1 MRKRIFALMA
11 FVSLSLACVVGCK
24 SDADD
29 GVGEKPRPSTEDSF
43 YFRNGAK
50 HTIHIEEGTTRS
62 VTIDG
67 ATNNFNFESPST
79 ALTVT
84 KNTDPQPHLV
94 IHAYDNESGSHD
106 IRITDT
112 DPATNAAKT
121 ATLTVVIVERD
132 RGWRGNTL
140 TIENI
145 DGDLTEANSKDEVE
159 VEAPVGYEYQA
170 SSKAPAAVFDTR
182 VTITGSGNKVKVKA
196 KNHYDESTPLTFKF
210 TKAGEEDK
218 IVVIKKVTKFWEI
231 SGTVV
236 TGLSND
242 VYVTKRSFD
251 ILTVPPK
258 VPYKATIINDGIFDT
273 DISRYQNGSKLY
285 ANAKITKI
293 DLNDVTEVRPKAF
306 YGSQNLE
313 TVIANKVKKIGS
325 SAFRATKVSKFNF
338 PELEELAYDSS
349 EGTHTSSNSSA
360 NININSMMYG
370 QVFPSTTTHIIIGSK
385 LTKIGAWAFV
395 GTENTLREL
404 RIGVTTPSQLTVL
417 SGYLK
422 YGWYYGYANNR
433 YDAYHNSPIATNNAT
448 LYVPT
453 AAVGDWKIR
462 QTWITTY
469 FADRVR
475 GY

>member
-11 FVSLSLACVVGCK
+11 FVSLSLTYVGCK

-29 GVGEKPRPSTEDSF
+29 GVGEKPRPSTENSF
-43 YFRNGAK
+43 YFRNGRT
-50 HTIHIEEGTTRS
+50 HTIHIEEGSTRS

-84 KNTDPQPHLV
+84 KYTDPQPHLV
-94 IHAYDNESGSHD
+94 IHAYDNENGSHD

-170 SSKAPAAVFDTR
+170 SSKAPAAVFNTR

-196 KNHYDESTPLTFKF
+196 QNHYDESTPLTFKF

-218 IVVIKKVTKFWEI
+218 TVVIKKVTKFWAI
-231 SGTVV
+231 NGTTV
-236 TGLSND
+236 TGLSNAT
-242 VYVTKRSFD
+242 YVTKRSFD
-251 ILTVPPK
+251 MLTVPPK
-258 VPYKATIINDGIFDT
+258 VPYKATTITEGGFTANISQVQNDN
-273 DISRYQNGSKLY
+273 YLY
-285 ANAKITKI
+285 GNAKITKI
-293 DLNDVTEVRPKAF
+293 DLNNVTQVSSKAF

-313 TVIANKVKKIGS
+313 TVIANKVEKIGS
-325 SAFRATKVSKFNF
+325 SAFRGTKVSKFNL
-338 PELEELAYDSS
+338 PELKELAYDSYS
-349 EGTHTSSNSSA
+349 GNHVSSSF
-360 NININSMMYG
+360 IYLIRG

-385 LTKIGAWAFV
+385 LTKIGAWALLF
-395 GTENTLREL
+395 TENSLREL
-404 RIGVTTPSQLTVL
+404 RIGVTTPSQLTVA
-417 SGYLK
+417 SGTLR
-422 YGWYYGYANNR
+422 YGNNFGTYA
-433 YDAYHNSPIATNNAT
+433 YAQSPIGNTNNAT

-462 QTWITTY
+462 QTWIATS
-469 FADRVR
+469 FGDRIR

>member
-50 HTIHIEEGTTRS
+50 HTIHIEEGSTRS

-196 KNHYDESTPLTFKF
+196 SNHYDESTPLTFKF

-218 IVVIKKVTKFWEI
+218 TVVIKKVTKFWNI
-231 SGTVV
+231 SGTTVY
-236 TGLSND
+236 GLSNAT
-242 VYVTKRSFD
+242 YVTKRSFD

-258 VPYKATIINDGIFDT
+258 VPYKATTIYEGSFNAEVSRVQND
-273 DISRYQNGSKLY
+273 NKLY
-285 ANAKITKI
+285 GNAKITKI
-293 DLNDVTEVRPKAF
+293 DLNNVTEVQPKAF

-313 TVIANKVKKIGS
+313 TVIANKVEKIGS
-325 SAFRATKVSKFNF
+325 SAFRATKVSKFNL
-338 PELEELAYDSS
+338 PELKELAYDSQ
-349 EGTHTSSNSSA
+349 EGNRVSGGF
-360 NININSMMYG
+360 IYLLEG

-385 LTKIGAWAFV
+385 LTKIRAWALV
-395 GTENTLREL
+395 GTENSLREL
-404 RIGVTTPSQLTVL
+404 RIGVTTPSQLTVD
-417 SGYLK
+417 SGYLL
-422 YGWYYGYANNR
+422 YGYEYRGGQLYAQ
-433 YDAYHNSPIATNNAT
+433 SPILNTNNAT

-462 QTWITTY
+462 QTWIATS
-469 FADRVR
+469 FGDRIR

>member
-43 YFRNGAK
+43 YFRNGAT
-50 HTIHIEEGTTRS
+50 HTIHIEEGSTRS

-196 KNHYDESTPLTFKF
+196 QNHYDESTPLTFKF

-218 IVVIKKVTKFWEI
+218 TVVIKKVTKFWQI
-231 SGTVV
+231 SGTIVY
-236 TGLSND
+236 GLSNAT
-242 VYVTKRSFD
+242 YVTKRSFD

-258 VPYKATIINDGIFDT
+258 VPYKATTIYEGSFNAEVSRVQND
-273 DISRYQNGSKLY
+273 NKLY
-285 ANAKITKI
+285 GNAKITKI
-293 DLNDVTEVRPKAF
+293 DLNNVTEVQPKAF

-313 TVIANKVKKIGS
+313 TVIANKVEKIGS
-325 SAFRATKVSKFNF
+325 SAFRATKVSKFNL
-338 PELEELAYDSS
+338 PELKELAYDSQ
-349 EGTHTSSNSSA
+349 EGNRVSGGF
-360 NININSMMYG
+360 IYLLEG

-385 LTKIGAWAFV
+385 LTKIGAWALL
-395 GTENTLREL
+395 GTENSLREL
-404 RIGVTTPSQLTVL
+404 RIGVTTPSQLTVD
-417 SGYLK
+417 SGYLL
-422 YGWYYGYANNR
+422 YGYEYRGGQLYAQ
-433 YDAYHNSPIATNNAT
+433 SPILNTNNAT

-462 QTWITTY
+462 QTWIATS
-469 FADRVR
+469 FGDRIR

>member
-11 FVSLSLACVVGCK
+11 FVSLSLAYVGCK

-159 VEAPVGYEYQA
+159 IEAPVGYEYQA

-196 KNHYDESTPLTFKF
+196 QNHYDESTPLTFKF

-218 IVVIKKVTKFWEI
+218 TVVIKKVTKFWQI
-231 SGTVV
+231 SGTIVY
-236 TGLSND
+236 GLSNAT
-242 VYVTKRSFD
+242 YVTKRSFD

-258 VPYKATIINDGIFDT
+258 VPYKATTIYEGSFNAEVSRVQND
-273 DISRYQNGSKLY
+273 NKLY
-285 ANAKITKI
+285 GNAKITKI
-293 DLNDVTEVRPKAF
+293 DLNNVTEVQPKAF

-313 TVIANKVKKIGS
+313 TVIANKVEKIGS
-325 SAFRATKVSKFNF
+325 SAFRATKVSKFNL
-338 PELEELAYDSS
+338 PELKELAYDSQ
-349 EGTHTSSNSSA
+349 EGNRVSGGF
-360 NININSMMYG
+360 IYLLEG

-385 LTKIGAWAFV
+385 LTKIRAWALV
-395 GTENTLREL
+395 GTENSLREL
-404 RIGVTTPSQLTVL
+404 RIGVTTPSQLTVD
-417 SGYLK
+417 SGYLL
-422 YGWYYGYANNR
+422 YGYEYRGGQLYAQ
-433 YDAYHNSPIATNNAT
+433 SPILNTNNAT

-462 QTWITTY
+462 QTWIATS
-469 FADRVR
+469 FGDRIR

>member
-29 GVGEKPRPSTEDSF
+29 GVGEKPRPSTENSF
-43 YFRNGAK
+43 YFRNGRT
-50 HTIHIEEGTTRS
+50 HTIHIEEGSTRS

-94 IHAYDNESGSHD
+94 IHAYDNENGSHD

-196 KNHYDESTPLTFKF
+196 QNHYDESTPLTFKF

-218 IVVIKKVTKFWEI
+218 TVVIKKVTKFWAI
-231 SGTVV
+231 NGTTV
-236 TGLSND
+236 TGLSNAT
-242 VYVTKRSFD
+242 YVTKRSFD
-251 ILTVPPK
+251 MLTVPPK
-258 VPYKATIINDGIFDT
+258 VPYKATTIYEGNFHPN
-273 DISRYQNGSKLY
+273 ISQVRSDDRLY
-285 ANAKITKI
+285 GNAKITKI
-293 DLNDVTEVRPKAF
+293 DLNNVTQVSSKAF

-313 TVIANKVKKIGS
+313 TVIANKVEKIGS
-325 SAFRATKVSKFNF
+325 SAFRGTKVSKFNL
-338 PELEELAYDSS
+338 PELKELAYDSYES
-349 EGTHTSSNSSA
+349 YHGSGYISDLH
-360 NININSMMYG
+360 IG

-385 LTKIGAWAFV
+385 LTKIGAWALLF
-395 GTENTLREL
+395 TENSLREL
-404 RIGVTTPSQLTVL
+404 RIGVTTPSQLTVA
-417 SGYLK
+417 SGTLR
-422 YGWYYGYANNR
+422 YGNNFGTYA
-433 YDAYHNSPIATNNAT
+433 YAQSPIGNTNNAT

-462 QTWITTY
+462 QTWIATS
-469 FADRVR
+469 FGDRIR

>member
-11 FVSLSLACVVGCK
+11 FVSLSLAYVGCK

-43 YFRNGAK
+43 YFRNGAT
-50 HTIHIEEGTTRS
+50 HTIHIEEGSTRS

-196 KNHYDESTPLTFKF
+196 QNHYDESTPLTFKF

-218 IVVIKKVTKFWEI
+218 TVVIKKVTKFWQI
-231 SGTVV
+231 SGTIVY
-236 TGLSND
+236 GLSNAT
-242 VYVTKRSFD
+242 YVTKRSFD

-258 VPYKATIINDGIFDT
+258 VPYKATTIYEGSFNAEVSRVQND
-273 DISRYQNGSKLY
+273 NKLY
-285 ANAKITKI
+285 GNAKITKI
-293 DLNDVTEVRPKAF
+293 DLNNVTEVQPKAF

-313 TVIANKVKKIGS
+313 TVIANKVEKIGS
-325 SAFRATKVSKFNF
+325 SAFRATKVSKFNL
-338 PELEELAYDSS
+338 PELKELAYDSQ
-349 EGTHTSSNSSA
+349 EGNRVSGGF
-360 NININSMMYG
+360 IYLLEG

-385 LTKIGAWAFV
+385 LTKIRAWALV
-395 GTENTLREL
+395 GTENSLREL
-404 RIGVTTPSQLTVL
+404 RIGVTTPSQLTVD
-417 SGYLK
+417 SGYLL
-422 YGWYYGYANNR
+422 YGYEYRGGQLYAQ
-433 YDAYHNSPIATNNAT
+433 SPILNTNNAT

-462 QTWITTY
+462 QTWIATS
-469 FADRVR
+469 FGDRIR

>member
-11 FVSLSLACVVGCK
+11 FVSLSLAYVGCK

-43 YFRNGAK
+43 YFRNGAT
-50 HTIHIEEGTTRS
+50 HTIHIEEGSTRS

-94 IHAYDNESGSHD
+94 IHAYDNENGSHD

-121 ATLTVVIVERD
+121 ATLTVVIVEKD

-196 KNHYDESTPLTFKF
+196 SNHYDESTPLTFKF

-218 IVVIKKVTKFWEI
+218 IVVIKKVTKFWNI
-231 SGTVV
+231 GGTTVY
-236 TGLSND
+236 GLSD
-242 VYVTKRSFD
+242 ATYVTKRSFD
-251 ILTVPPK
+251 MLTVPPK
-258 VPYKATIINDGIFDT
+258 VPYKATTIYEGAFDT
-273 DISRYQNGSKLY
+273 DISRVQNDDRLY
-285 ANAKITKI
+285 GNAK
-293 DLNDVTEVRPKAF
+293 LPK
-306 YGSQNLE
+306 
-313 TVIANKVKKIGS
+313 
-325 SAFRATKVSKFNF
+325 
-338 PELEELAYDSS
+338 
-349 EGTHTSSNSSA
+349 
-360 NININSMMYG
+360 
-370 QVFPSTTTHIIIGSK
+370 
-385 LTKIGAWAFV
+385 
-395 GTENTLREL
+395 
-404 RIGVTTPSQLTVL
+404 
-417 SGYLK
+417 
-422 YGWYYGYANNR
+422 
-433 YDAYHNSPIATNNAT
+433 
-448 LYVPT
+448 
-453 AAVGDWKIR
+453 
-462 QTWITTY
+462 
-469 FADRVR
+469 
-475 GY
+475 

>member
-132 RGWRGNTL
+132 RGWRGNTF

-196 KNHYDESTPLTFKF
+196 QNHYDESTPLTFKF

-218 IVVIKKVTKFWEI
+218 TVVIKKVTKFWNI
-231 SGTVV
+231 SGTTVY
-236 TGLSND
+236 GLSNAT
-242 VYVTKRSFD
+242 YVTKRSFD

-258 VPYKATIINDGIFDT
+258 VPYKATTIYEGSFNAEVSRVQNDN
-273 DISRYQNGSKLY
+273 RLY
-285 ANAKITKI
+285 GNAKITKI
-293 DLNDVTEVRPKAF
+293 DLNNVTEVSPKAF

-313 TVIANKVKKIGS
+313 TVIANKVEKIGS
-325 SAFRATKVSKFNF
+325 SAFRATKVSKFNL
-338 PELEELAYDSS
+338 PELKELAYDSQ
-349 EGTHTSSNSSA
+349 EGNRVSGGF
-360 NININSMMYG
+360 IYLIEG

-385 LTKIGAWAFV
+385 LTKIRAWALV
-395 GTENTLREL
+395 GTENSLREL
-404 RIGVTTPSQLTVL
+404 RIGVTTPSQLTVA
-417 SGYLK
+417 SGYLL
-422 YGWYYGYANNR
+422 YGYEYRGGQLYAQ
-433 YDAYHNSPIATNNAT
+433 SPILNTNNAT

-462 QTWITTY
+462 QTWIATS
-469 FADRVR
+469 FGDRIR

>member
-94 IHAYDNESGSHD
+94 IHAYDNENGSHD

-196 KNHYDESTPLTFKF
+196 SNHYDESTPLTFKF

-218 IVVIKKVTKFWEI
+218 TVVIKKVTKFWAI

-258 VPYKATIINDGIFDT
+258 VPYKATIITDGYFNEN
-273 DISRYQNGSKLY
+273 ISRVQNDNKLY
-285 ANAKITKI
+285 GNAKITKI
-293 DLNDVTEVRPKAF
+293 DLNNVTEVRPKAF

-349 EGTHTSSNSSA
+349 EGSHTSGSA
-360 NININSMMYG
+360 TINSIMEG

-385 LTKIGAWAFV
+385 LTKIGAWALV

-422 YGWYYGYANNR
+422 YGWYYGYNSNIA
-433 YDAYHNSPIATNNAT
+433 YHYHNSPITTNNAT

>member
-1 MRKRIFALMA
+1 MA
-11 FVSLSLACVVGCK
+11 FVSLSLASVVGCK

-29 GVGEKPRPSTEDSF
+29 GVGEKPRPSTENSF
-43 YFRNGAK
+43 YFRNGAT
-50 HTIHIEEGTTRS
+50 HTIHIEEGSTRS

-84 KNTDPQPHLV
+84 KYTDPQPHLV

-196 KNHYDESTPLTFKF
+196 QNHYDESTPLTFKF

-218 IVVIKKVTKFWEI
+218 TVVIKKVTKFWQI
-231 SGTVV
+231 SGTIVY
-236 TGLSND
+236 GLSNAT
-242 VYVTKRSFD
+242 YVTKRSFD

-258 VPYKATIINDGIFDT
+258 VPYKATTIYEGSFNAEVSRVQND
-273 DISRYQNGSKLY
+273 NKLY
-285 ANAKITKI
+285 GNAKITKI
-293 DLNDVTEVRPKAF
+293 DLNNVTEVQPKAF

-313 TVIANKVKKIGS
+313 TVIANKVEKIGS

-338 PELEELAYDSS
+338 PELKELAYDSQ
-349 EGTHTSSNSSA
+349 EGNRVSGGF
-360 NININSMMYG
+360 IYLLEG

-385 LTKIGAWAFV
+385 LTKIGAWALV
-395 GTENTLREL
+395 GTENSLREL
-404 RIGVTTPSQLTVL
+404 RIGVTTPSQLTVA
-417 SGYLK
+417 SGYLL
-422 YGWYYGYANNR
+422 YGYEYRGGQLYAQ
-433 YDAYHNSPIATNNAT
+433 SPILNTNNAT

-462 QTWITTY
+462 QTWIATS
-469 FADRVR
+469 FGDRIR

>member
-11 FVSLSLACVVGCK
+11 FVSLSLAYVGCK

-43 YFRNGAK
+43 YFRNGAT
-50 HTIHIEEGTTRS
+50 HTIHIEEGSTRS

-94 IHAYDNESGSHD
+94 IHAYDNENGSHD

-121 ATLTVVIVERD
+121 ATLTVVIVEKD

-196 KNHYDESTPLTFKF
+196 SNHYDESTPLTFKF

-218 IVVIKKVTKFWEI
+218 IVVIKKVTKFWNI
-231 SGTVV
+231 GGTTVY
-236 TGLSND
+236 GLSNAT
-242 VYVTKRSFD
+242 YVTKRSFD

-258 VPYKATIINDGIFDT
+258 VPYKATTIYEGSFNAEVSRVQND
-273 DISRYQNGSKLY
+273 NKLY
-285 ANAKITKI
+285 GNAKITKI
-293 DLNDVTEVRPKAF
+293 DLNNVTEVQPKAF

-313 TVIANKVKKIGS
+313 TVIANKVEKIGS
-325 SAFRATKVSKFNF
+325 SAFRATKVSKFNL
-338 PELEELAYDSS
+338 PELKELAYDSQ
-349 EGTHTSSNSSA
+349 EGNRVSGGF
-360 NININSMMYG
+360 IYLLEG

-385 LTKIGAWAFV
+385 LTKIRAWALV
-395 GTENTLREL
+395 GTENSLREL
-404 RIGVTTPSQLTVL
+404 RIGVTTPSQLTVD
-417 SGYLK
+417 SGYLL
-422 YGWYYGYANNR
+422 YGYEYRGGQLYAQ
-433 YDAYHNSPIATNNAT
+433 SPILNTNNAT

-462 QTWITTY
+462 QTWIATS
-469 FADRVR
+469 FGDRIR

>member
-11 FVSLSLACVVGCK
+11 FVSLSLAYVGCK

-43 YFRNGAK
+43 YFRNGAT
-50 HTIHIEEGTTRS
+50 HTIHIEEGSTRS

-94 IHAYDNESGSHD
+94 IHAYDNENGSHD

-121 ATLTVVIVERD
+121 ATLTVVIVEKD

-196 KNHYDESTPLTFKF
+196 QNHYDESTPLTFKF

-218 IVVIKKVTKFWEI
+218 TVVIKKVTKFWNI
-231 SGTVV
+231 SGTTVY
-236 TGLSND
+236 GLSNAT
-242 VYVTKRSFD
+242 YVTKRSFD

-258 VPYKATIINDGIFDT
+258 VPYKATTIYEGSFNAEVSRVQNDN
-273 DISRYQNGSKLY
+273 RLY
-285 ANAKITKI
+285 GNAKITKI
-293 DLNDVTEVRPKAF
+293 DLNNVTEVSPKAF

-313 TVIANKVKKIGS
+313 TVIANKVEKIGS
-325 SAFRATKVSKFNF
+325 SAFRATKVSKFNL
-338 PELEELAYDSS
+338 PELKELAYDSQ
-349 EGTHTSSNSSA
+349 EGNRVSGGF
-360 NININSMMYG
+360 IYLIEG

-385 LTKIGAWAFV
+385 LTKIGAWALV
-395 GTENTLREL
+395 GTENSLREL
-404 RIGVTTPSQLTVL
+404 RIGVTTPSQLTVA
-417 SGYLK
+417 SGYLL
-422 YGWYYGYANNR
+422 YGYEYRGGQLYAQ
-433 YDAYHNSPIATNNAT
+433 SPILNTNNAT

-462 QTWITTY
+462 QTWIATS
-469 FADRVR
+469 FGDRIR

>member
-94 IHAYDNESGSHD
+94 IHAYDNENGSHD

-170 SSKAPAAVFDTR
+170 SSKAPAAVFDSR

-196 KNHYDESTPLTFKF
+196 SNHYDESTPLTFKF

-218 IVVIKKVTKFWEI
+218 TVVIKKVTKFWQI
-231 SGTVV
+231 SGTIVY
-236 TGLSND
+236 GLSNAT
-242 VYVTKRSFD
+242 YVTKRSFD

-258 VPYKATIINDGIFDT
+258 VPYKATTIYEGSFNAEVSRVQND
-273 DISRYQNGSKLY
+273 NKLY
-285 ANAKITKI
+285 GNAKITKI
-293 DLNDVTEVRPKAF
+293 DLNNVTEVSPKAF

-313 TVIANKVKKIGS
+313 TVIANKVEKIGS
-325 SAFRATKVSKFNF
+325 SAFRATKVSKFNL
-338 PELEELAYDSS
+338 PELKELAYDSQ
-349 EGTHTSSNSSA
+349 EGNRVSGGF
-360 NININSMMYG
+360 IYLLEG

-385 LTKIGAWAFV
+385 LTKIGAWALV
-395 GTENTLREL
+395 GTENSLREL
-404 RIGVTTPSQLTVL
+404 RIGVTTPSQLTVD
-417 SGYLK
+417 SGYLL
-422 YGWYYGYANNR
+422 YGYEYRGGQLYAQ
-433 YDAYHNSPIATNNAT
+433 SPILNTNNAT

-462 QTWITTY
+462 QTWIATS
-469 FADRVR
+469 FGDRIR

>member
-43 YFRNGAK
+43 YFRNGAT
-50 HTIHIEEGTTRS
+50 HTIHIEEGSTRS

-196 KNHYDESTPLTFKF
+196 QNHYDESTPLTFKF

-218 IVVIKKVTKFWEI
+218 TVVIKKVTKFWNIGGE
-231 SGTVV
+231 VV
-236 TGLSND
+236 YGLSNAT
-242 VYVTKRSFD
+242 YVTKRSFD

-258 VPYKATIINDGIFDT
+258 VPYKATTIAEGSFSENISSVQNDN
-273 DISRYQNGSKLY
+273 RLY
-285 ANAKITKI
+285 GNAKITKI
-293 DLNDVTEVRPKAF
+293 DLNNVTQVSPKAF

-313 TVIANKVKKIGS
+313 TVIANKVEKIGS
-325 SAFRATKVSKFNF
+325 SAFRGTKVSKFNL
-338 PELEELAYDSS
+338 PELKDLAYDS
-349 EGTHTSSNSSA
+349 ERGYHTTYYRPISVLQ
-360 NININSMMYG
+360 IG

-385 LTKIGAWAFV
+385 LTRIGAWALL
-395 GTENTLREL
+395 GTENSLREL

-417 SGYLK
+417 SGSI
-422 YGWYYGYANNR
+422 YYGYNNSNGL
-433 YDAYHNSPIATNNAT
+433 YAVSPIVSTNNAT

-462 QTWITTY
+462 QTWIATS
-469 FADRVR
+469 FGDRIR

>member
-11 FVSLSLACVVGCK
+11 FVSLSLAYVGCK

-43 YFRNGAK
+43 YFRNGAT
-50 HTIHIEEGTTRS
+50 HTIHIEEGSTRS

-94 IHAYDNESGSHD
+94 IHAYDNENGSHD

-196 KNHYDESTPLTFKF
+196 SNHYDESTPLTFKF

-218 IVVIKKVTKFWEI
+218 IVVIKKVTKFWNI
-231 SGTVV
+231 SGTIVY
-236 TGLSND
+236 GLSNAT
-242 VYVTKRSFD
+242 YVTKRSFD

-258 VPYKATIINDGIFDT
+258 VPYKATTIYEGSFNAEVSRVQND
-273 DISRYQNGSKLY
+273 NKLY
-285 ANAKITKI
+285 GNAKITKI
-293 DLNDVTEVRPKAF
+293 DLNNVTEVQPKAF

-313 TVIANKVKKIGS
+313 TVIANKVEKIGS
-325 SAFRATKVSKFNF
+325 SAFRATKVSKFNL
-338 PELEELAYDSS
+338 PELKELAYDSQ
-349 EGTHTSSNSSA
+349 EGNRVSGGF
-360 NININSMMYG
+360 IYLLEG

-385 LTKIGAWAFV
+385 LTKIRAWALV
-395 GTENTLREL
+395 GTENSLREL
-404 RIGVTTPSQLTVL
+404 RIGVTTPSQLTVD
-417 SGYLK
+417 SGYLL
-422 YGWYYGYANNR
+422 YGYEYRGGQLYAQ
-433 YDAYHNSPIATNNAT
+433 SPILNTNNAT

-462 QTWITTY
+462 QTWIATS
-469 FADRVR
+469 FGDRIR

>member
-11 FVSLSLACVVGCK
+11 FVSLSLAYVGCK

-43 YFRNGAK
+43 YFRNGAT
-50 HTIHIEEGTTRS
+50 HTIHIEEGSTRS

-94 IHAYDNESGSHD
+94 IHAYDNENGSHD

-121 ATLTVVIVERD
+121 ATLTVVIVEKD

-196 KNHYDESTPLTFKF
+196 SNHYDESTPLTFKF

-218 IVVIKKVTKFWEI
+218 IVVIKKVTKFWNI
-231 SGTVV
+231 GGTTVY
-236 TGLSND
+236 GLSD
-242 VYVTKRSFD
+242 ATYVTKRSFD
-251 ILTVPPK
+251 MLTVPPK
-258 VPYKATIINDGIFDT
+258 VPYKATTIYEGNFHPN
-273 DISRYQNGSKLY
+273 ISQVRSDDRLY
-285 ANAKITKI
+285 GNAKITKI
-293 DLNDVTEVRPKAF
+293 DLNNVTQVSPKAF

-325 SAFRATKVSKFNF
+325 SAFRGTKVSKFNF
-338 PELEELAYDSS
+338 PELEELAYDSQ
-349 EGTHTSSNSSA
+349 GNYNHTTYSRP
-360 NININSMMYG
+360 ITDLIVG

-385 LTKIGAWAFV
+385 LTKIGAWALL
-395 GTENTLREL
+395 GTENSLREL
-404 RIGVTTPSQLTVL
+404 RIGGTTPRQLTVA
-417 SGYLK
+417 SGSL
-422 YGWYYGYANNR
+422 YYGYNYYNGSTYSLYAQ
-433 YDAYHNSPIATNNAT
+433 SPIFDKNNNNAT

-462 QTWITTY
+462 QTWIATS
-469 FADRVR
+469 FGDRIR

>member
-94 IHAYDNESGSHD
+94 IHAYDNENGSHD

-196 KNHYDESTPLTFKF
+196 SNHYDESTPLTFKF

-218 IVVIKKVTKFWEI
+218 IVVIKKVTKFWNI
-231 SGTVV
+231 VGTTVY
-236 TGLSND
+236 GLSNAT
-242 VYVTKRSFD
+242 YVTKRSFD

-258 VPYKATIINDGIFDT
+258 VPYKATTIYEGSFNAEVSRVQND
-273 DISRYQNGSKLY
+273 NKLY
-285 ANAKITKI
+285 GNAKITKI
-293 DLNDVTEVRPKAF
+293 DLNNVTEVQPKAF

-313 TVIANKVKKIGS
+313 TVIANKVEKIGS
-325 SAFRATKVSKFNF
+325 SAFRATKVSKFNL
-338 PELEELAYDSS
+338 PELKELAYDSQ
-349 EGTHTSSNSSA
+349 EGNRVSGGF
-360 NININSMMYG
+360 IYLLEG
-370 QVFPSTTTHIIIGSK
+370 QVFASTTTHIIIGSK
-385 LTKIGAWAFV
+385 LTKIGAWALV
-395 GTENTLREL
+395 GTENSLREL
-404 RIGVTTPSQLTVL
+404 RIGVTTPSQLTVA
-417 SGYLK
+417 SGYLL
-422 YGWYYGYANNR
+422 YGYEYRGGQLYAQ
-433 YDAYHNSPIATNNAT
+433 SPILNTNNAT

-462 QTWITTY
+462 QTWIATS
-469 FADRVR
+469 FGDRIR

>member
-29 GVGEKPRPSTEDSF
+29 GVGEKPRPSTENSF
-43 YFRNGAK
+43 YFRNGRT
-50 HTIHIEEGTTRS
+50 HTIHIEEGSTRS

-84 KNTDPQPHLV
+84 KYTDPQPHLV

-196 KNHYDESTPLTFKF
+196 TNHYDESTPLTFKF

-218 IVVIKKVTKFWEI
+218 TVVIKKVTKFWNI
-231 SGTVV
+231 GGNTVY
-236 TGLSND
+236 GLSNAT
-242 VYVTKRSFD
+242 YVTKRSFD

-258 VPYKATIINDGIFDT
+258 VPYKATTIYEGSFNAEVSRVQNDN
-273 DISRYQNGSKLY
+273 RLY
-285 ANAKITKI
+285 GNAKITKI
-293 DLNDVTEVRPKAF
+293 DLNNVTEVSPKAF

-313 TVIANKVKKIGS
+313 TVIANKVEKIGS
-325 SAFRATKVSKFNF
+325 SAFRATKVSKFNL
-338 PELEELAYDSS
+338 PELKELAYDSQ
-349 EGTHTSSNSSA
+349 EGNRVSGGF
-360 NININSMMYG
+360 IYLIEG

-385 LTKIGAWAFV
+385 LTKIGAWALV
-395 GTENTLREL
+395 GTENSLREL
-404 RIGVTTPSQLTVL
+404 RIGVTTPSQLTVA
-417 SGYLK
+417 SGYLL
-422 YGWYYGYANNR
+422 YGYEYRGGQLYAQ
-433 YDAYHNSPIATNNAT
+433 SPILNTNNAT

-462 QTWITTY
+462 QTWIATS
-469 FADRVR
+469 FGDRIR

>member
-1 MRKRIFALMA
+1 MA

-43 YFRNGAK
+43 YFRNGAT
-50 HTIHIEEGTTRS
+50 HTIHIEEGSTRS

-84 KNTDPQPHLV
+84 KYTDPQPHLV

-196 KNHYDESTPLTFKF
+196 TNHYDESTPLTFKF

-218 IVVIKKVTKFWEI
+218 TVVIKKVTKFWNI
-231 SGTVV
+231 GGNTVY
-236 TGLSND
+236 GLSNAT
-242 VYVTKRSFD
+242 YVTKRSFD
-251 ILTVPPK
+251 MLTVPPK
-258 VPYKATIINDGIFDT
+258 VPYKATTIYEGAFDT
-273 DISRYQNGSKLY
+273 DISRVQNDDRLY
-285 ANAKITKI
+285 GNAKITKI
-293 DLNDVTEVRPKAF
+293 DLNNVTEVSPKAF

-313 TVIANKVKKIGS
+313 TVIANKVEKIGS
-325 SAFRATKVSKFNF
+325 SAFRGTKVSKFNL
-338 PELEELAYDSS
+338 PELKELAYDSYS
-349 EGTHTSSNSSA
+349 GNHVSSSF
-360 NININSMMYG
+360 IYLIRG

-385 LTKIGAWAFV
+385 LTKIGAWALV
-395 GTENTLREL
+395 GTENSLREL

-417 SGYLK
+417 SGNLM
-422 YGWYYGYANNR
+422 YGYSYSGGNGHTLYAQ
-433 YDAYHNSPIATNNAT
+433 SPIVNTNNAT

-462 QTWITTY
+462 QTWIATS
-469 FADRVR
+469 FGDRIR

>member
-43 YFRNGAK
+43 YFRNGAT
-50 HTIHIEEGTTRS
+50 HTIHIEEGSTRS

-132 RGWRGNTL
+132 RGWRGNIL

-196 KNHYDESTPLTFKF
+196 TNHYDESTPLTFKF

-218 IVVIKKVTKFWEI
+218 TVVIKKVTKFWNI
-231 SGTVV
+231 GGNTVY
-236 TGLSND
+236 GLSNAT
-242 VYVTKRSFD
+242 YVTKRSFD
-251 ILTVPPK
+251 MLTVPPK
-258 VPYKATIINDGIFDT
+258 VPYKATTIYEGAFDT
-273 DISRYQNGSKLY
+273 DISRVQNDDRLY
-285 ANAKITKI
+285 GNAKITKI
-293 DLNDVTEVRPKAF
+293 DLNNVTEVSPKAF

-313 TVIANKVKKIGS
+313 TVIANKVEKIGS
-325 SAFRATKVSKFNF
+325 SAFRGTKVSKFNL
-338 PELEELAYDSS
+338 PELKELAYDSQ
-349 EGTHTSSNSSA
+349 EGNRVSGGF
-360 NININSMMYG
+360 IYLLEG

-385 LTKIGAWAFV
+385 LTKIGAWALV
-395 GTENTLREL
+395 GTENSLREL

-417 SGYLK
+417 SGNLM
-422 YGWYYGYANNR
+422 YGYSYSGGNGHTLYAQ
-433 YDAYHNSPIATNNAT
+433 SPIVNTNNAT

-462 QTWITTY
+462 QTWIATS
-469 FADRVR
+469 FGDRIR

>member
-29 GVGEKPRPSTEDSF
+29 GVGEKPRPSTENSF
-43 YFRNGAK
+43 YFRNGRT
-50 HTIHIEEGTTRS
+50 HTIHIEEGSTRS

-84 KNTDPQPHLV
+84 KYTDPQPHLV

-196 KNHYDESTPLTFKF
+196 TNHYDESTPLTFKF

-218 IVVIKKVTKFWEI
+218 TVVIKKVTKFWNI
-231 SGTVV
+231 GGNTVY
-236 TGLSND
+236 GLSNAT
-242 VYVTKRSFD
+242 YVTKRSFD
-251 ILTVPPK
+251 MLTVPPK
-258 VPYKATIINDGIFDT
+258 VPYKATTIYEGAFDT
-273 DISRYQNGSKLY
+273 DISRVQNDDRLY
-285 ANAKITKI
+285 GNAKITKI
-293 DLNDVTEVRPKAF
+293 DLNNVTEVSPKAF

-325 SAFRATKVSKFNF
+325 SAFRGTKVSKFNF
-338 PELEELAYDSS
+338 PELEELAYDSQ
-349 EGTHTSSNSSA
+349 GNYNHTTYSRP
-360 NININSMMYG
+360 ITDLIVG

-385 LTKIGAWAFV
+385 LTKIGAWALV
-395 GTENTLREL
+395 GTENSLREL

-417 SGYLK
+417 SGNLM
-422 YGWYYGYANNR
+422 YGYSYSGGNGHTLYAQ
-433 YDAYHNSPIATNNAT
+433 SPIVNTNNAT

-462 QTWITTY
+462 QTWIATS
-469 FADRVR
+469 FGDRIR

>member
-11 FVSLSLACVVGCK
+11 FVSLSLTYIGCK

-29 GVGEKPRPSTEDSF
+29 GVGEKPRPSTENSF
-43 YFRNGAK
+43 YFRNGRT
-50 HTIHIEEGTTRS
+50 HTIHIEEGSTRS

-196 KNHYDESTPLTFKF
+196 TNHYDESTPLTFKF

-218 IVVIKKVTKFWEI
+218 TVVIKKVTKFWNI
-231 SGTVV
+231 GGNTVY
-236 TGLSND
+236 GLSNAT
-242 VYVTKRSFD
+242 YVTKRSFD
-251 ILTVPPK
+251 MLTVPPK
-258 VPYKATIINDGIFDT
+258 VPYKATTIYEGSFNA
-273 DISRYQNGSKLY
+273 DISKVQNDNKLY
-285 ANAKITKI
+285 GNAKITKI
-293 DLNDVTEVRPKAF
+293 DLNNVTEVGARAF

-313 TVIANKVKKIGS
+313 TVIANKVEKIGS
-325 SAFRATKVSKFNF
+325 SAFRGTKVSKFNL
-338 PELEELAYDSS
+338 PELKELAYDSRGNDTYIS
-349 EGTHTSSNSSA
+349 VSKPISD
-360 NININSMMYG
+360 IQIG

-385 LTKIGAWAFV
+385 LTKIGAWALL
-395 GTENTLREL
+395 GTENSLREL
-404 RIGVTTPSQLTVL
+404 RIGVTTPSQLTVDAGNL
-417 SGYLK
+417 
-422 YGWYYGYANNR
+422 YYGY
-433 YDAYHNSPIATNNAT
+433 YYYSGSSHYLFSQSPIFNTNNAT

-462 QTWITTY
+462 QTWIATS
-469 FADRVR
+469 FGDRIR

>member
-11 FVSLSLACVVGCK
+11 FVSLSLAYVGCK

-43 YFRNGAK
+43 YFRNGAT
-50 HTIHIEEGTTRS
+50 HTIHIEEGSTRS

-94 IHAYDNESGSHD
+94 IHAYDNENGSHD

-121 ATLTVVIVERD
+121 ATLTVVIVEKD

-218 IVVIKKVTKFWEI
+218 TVVIKKVTKFWNI
-231 SGTVV
+231 GGTTVY
-236 TGLSND
+236 GLSNAT
-242 VYVTKRSFD
+242 YVTKRSFD
-251 ILTVPPK
+251 MLTVPPK
-258 VPYKATIINDGIFDT
+258 VPYKATTIYEGSFNAEVSRVQNDN
-273 DISRYQNGSKLY
+273 RLY
-285 ANAKITKI
+285 GNAKITKI
-293 DLNDVTEVRPKAF
+293 DLNNVTEVSPKAF

-313 TVIANKVKKIGS
+313 TVIANKVEKIGS
-325 SAFRATKVSKFNF
+325 SAFRATKVSKFNL
-338 PELEELAYDSS
+338 PELKELAYDSQ
-349 EGTHTSSNSSA
+349 EGNRVSGGF
-360 NININSMMYG
+360 IYLIEG

-385 LTKIGAWAFV
+385 LTKIGAWALV
-395 GTENTLREL
+395 GTENSLREL
-404 RIGVTTPSQLTVL
+404 RIGVTTPSQLTVA
-417 SGYLK
+417 SGYLL
-422 YGWYYGYANNR
+422 YGYEYRGGQLYAQ
-433 YDAYHNSPIATNNAT
+433 SPILNTNNAT

-462 QTWITTY
+462 QTWIATS
-469 FADRVR
+469 FGDRIR

>member
-11 FVSLSLACVVGCK
+11 FVSLSLTYIGCK

-29 GVGEKPRPSTEDSF
+29 GVGEKPRPSTENSF
-43 YFRNGAK
+43 YFRNGRT
-50 HTIHIEEGTTRS
+50 HTIHIEEGSTRS

-196 KNHYDESTPLTFKF
+196 TNHYDESTPLTFKF

-218 IVVIKKVTKFWEI
+218 TVVIKKVTKFWNI
-231 SGTVV
+231 GGNTVY
-236 TGLSND
+236 GLSNAT
-242 VYVTKRSFD
+242 YVTKRSFD
-251 ILTVPPK
+251 MLTVPPK
-258 VPYKATIINDGIFDT
+258 VPYKATIITEGSFTANISQVQND
-273 DISRYQNGSKLY
+273 NKLY
-285 ANAKITKI
+285 GNAKITKI
-293 DLNDVTEVRPKAF
+293 DLNNVTLVYPKAF

-313 TVIANKVKKIGS
+313 TVIANKVEKIGS
-325 SAFRATKVSKFNF
+325 SAFRGTKVSKFNL
-338 PELEELAYDSS
+338 PELKELAYDSRGNDTYIS
-349 EGTHTSSNSSA
+349 VSKPISD
-360 NININSMMYG
+360 IQIG

-385 LTKIGAWAFV
+385 LTKIGAWALL
-395 GTENTLREL
+395 GTENSLREL
-404 RIGVTTPSQLTVL
+404 RIGVTTPSQLTVDAGNL
-417 SGYLK
+417 
-422 YGWYYGYANNR
+422 YYGY
-433 YDAYHNSPIATNNAT
+433 YYYSGSSHYLFSQSPIFNTNNAT

-462 QTWITTY
+462 QTWIATS
-469 FADRVR
+469 FGDRIR

>member
-94 IHAYDNESGSHD
+94 IHAYDNENGSHD

-132 RGWRGNTL
+132 RGWRGNTF

-196 KNHYDESTPLTFKF
+196 QNHYDESTPLTFKF

-218 IVVIKKVTKFWEI
+218 TVVIKKVTKFWNI
-231 SGTVV
+231 SGTTVY
-236 TGLSND
+236 GLSNAT
-242 VYVTKRSFD
+242 YVTKRSFD

-258 VPYKATIINDGIFDT
+258 VPYKATTIYEGSFNAEVSRVQNDN
-273 DISRYQNGSKLY
+273 RLY
-285 ANAKITKI
+285 GNAKITKI
-293 DLNDVTEVRPKAF
+293 DLNNVTEVGARAF

-313 TVIANKVKKIGS
+313 TVIANKVEKIGS
-325 SAFRATKVSKFNF
+325 SAFRATKVSKFNL
-338 PELEELAYDSS
+338 PELKELAYDSQ
-349 EGTHTSSNSSA
+349 EGNRVSGGF
-360 NININSMMYG
+360 IYLIEG

-385 LTKIGAWAFV
+385 LTKIGAWALL
-395 GTENTLREL
+395 GTENSLREL
-404 RIGVTTPSQLTVL
+404 RIGVTTPSQLTVDAGNL
-417 SGYLK
+417 
-422 YGWYYGYANNR
+422 YYGY
-433 YDAYHNSPIATNNAT
+433 YYYSGSSHYLFSQSPIFNTNNAT

-462 QTWITTY
+462 QTWIATS
-469 FADRVR
+469 FGDRIR

>member
-11 FVSLSLACVVGCK
+11 FVSLSLAYVGCK

-43 YFRNGAK
+43 YFRNGAT
-50 HTIHIEEGTTRS
+50 HTIHIEEGSTRS

-94 IHAYDNESGSHD
+94 IHAYDNENGSHD

-196 KNHYDESTPLTFKF
+196 QNHYDESTPLTFKF

-218 IVVIKKVTKFWEI
+218 TVVIKKVTKFWNI
-231 SGTVV
+231 SGTIVY
-236 TGLSND
+236 GLSNAT
-242 VYVTKRSFD
+242 YVTKRSFD

-258 VPYKATIINDGIFDT
+258 VPYKATTIYEGSFNAEVSRVQND
-273 DISRYQNGSKLY
+273 NKLY
-285 ANAKITKI
+285 GNAKITKI
-293 DLNDVTEVRPKAF
+293 DLNNVTEVQPKAF

-313 TVIANKVKKIGS
+313 TVIANKVEKIGS
-325 SAFRATKVSKFNF
+325 SAFRATKVSKFNL
-338 PELEELAYDSS
+338 PELKELAYDSQ
-349 EGTHTSSNSSA
+349 EGNRVSGGF
-360 NININSMMYG
+360 IYLLEG

-385 LTKIGAWAFV
+385 LTKIRAWALV
-395 GTENTLREL
+395 GTENSLREL
-404 RIGVTTPSQLTVL
+404 RIGVTTPSQLTVD
-417 SGYLK
+417 SGYLL
-422 YGWYYGYANNR
+422 YGYEYRGGQLYAQ
-433 YDAYHNSPIATNNAT
+433 SPILNTNNAT

-462 QTWITTY
+462 QTWIATS
-469 FADRVR
+469 FGDRIR

>member
-11 FVSLSLACVVGCK
+11 FVSLSLAYVGCK

-43 YFRNGAK
+43 YFRNGAT
-50 HTIHIEEGTTRS
+50 HTIHIEEGSTRS

-94 IHAYDNESGSHD
+94 IHAYDNENGSHD

-121 ATLTVVIVERD
+121 ATLTVVIVEKD

-196 KNHYDESTPLTFKF
+196 SNHYDESTPLTFKF

-218 IVVIKKVTKFWEI
+218 TVVIKKVTKFWQI
-231 SGTVV
+231 SGTIVY
-236 TGLSND
+236 GLSNAT
-242 VYVTKRSFD
+242 YVTKRSFD

-258 VPYKATIINDGIFDT
+258 VPYKATTIYEGSFNAEVSRVQND
-273 DISRYQNGSKLY
+273 NKLY
-285 ANAKITKI
+285 GNAKITKI
-293 DLNDVTEVRPKAF
+293 DLNNVTEVQPKAF

-313 TVIANKVKKIGS
+313 TVIANKVEKIGS
-325 SAFRATKVSKFNF
+325 SAFRATKVSKFNL
-338 PELEELAYDSS
+338 PELKELAYDSQ
-349 EGTHTSSNSSA
+349 EGNRVSGGF
-360 NININSMMYG
+360 IYLLEG

-385 LTKIGAWAFV
+385 LTKIRAWALV
-395 GTENTLREL
+395 GTENSLREL
-404 RIGVTTPSQLTVL
+404 RIGVTTPSQLTVD
-417 SGYLK
+417 SGYLL
-422 YGWYYGYANNR
+422 YGYEYRGGQLYAQ
-433 YDAYHNSPIATNNAT
+433 SPILNTNNAT

-462 QTWITTY
+462 QTWIATS
-469 FADRVR
+469 FGDRIR

>member
-94 IHAYDNESGSHD
+94 IHAYDNENGSHD

-196 KNHYDESTPLTFKF
+196 TNHYDESTPLTFKF

-218 IVVIKKVTKFWEI
+218 IVVIKKVTKFWNI
-231 SGTVV
+231 GGTTVY
-236 TGLSND
+236 GLSD
-242 VYVTKRSFD
+242 ATYVTKRSFD
-251 ILTVPPK
+251 MLTVPPK
-258 VPYKATIINDGIFDT
+258 VPYKATTIYEGNFHPN
-273 DISRYQNGSKLY
+273 ISQVRSDDRLY
-285 ANAKITKI
+285 GNAKITKI
-293 DLNDVTEVRPKAF
+293 DLNNVTEVRAKAF

-325 SAFRATKVSKFNF
+325 SAFRGTKVSKFNF

-349 EGTHTSSNSSA
+349 EGTHISGVSA
-360 NININSMMYG
+360 TIKSIMYG

-385 LTKIGAWAFV
+385 LTKIGAWAFI

-417 SGYLK
+417 SGYPK
-422 YGWYYGYANNR
+422 FGWYNGYGGNM
-433 YDAYHNSPIATNNAT
+433 AYHYHASPINTNNAT

-462 QTWITTY
+462 QTWIATS
-469 FADRVR
+469 FGDRIR

>member
-11 FVSLSLACVVGCK
+11 FVSLSLAYVGCK

-43 YFRNGAK
+43 YFRNGAT
-50 HTIHIEEGTTRS
+50 HTIHIEEGSTRS

-94 IHAYDNESGSHD
+94 IHAYDNENGSHD

-121 ATLTVVIVERD
+121 ATLTVVIVEKD

-196 KNHYDESTPLTFKF
+196 ANHYDESTPLTFKF

-218 IVVIKKVTKFWEI
+218 TVVIKKVTKFWNI
-231 SGTVV
+231 SGTTVY
-236 TGLSND
+236 GLSNAT
-242 VYVTKRSFD
+242 YVTKRSFD

-258 VPYKATIINDGIFDT
+258 VPYKATTIYEGSFNAEVSRVQNDN
-273 DISRYQNGSKLY
+273 RLY
-285 ANAKITKI
+285 GNAKITKI
-293 DLNDVTEVRPKAF
+293 DLNNVTEVSPKAF

-313 TVIANKVKKIGS
+313 TVIANKVEKIGS
-325 SAFRATKVSKFNF
+325 SAFRATKVSKFNL
-338 PELEELAYDSS
+338 PELKELAYDSQ
-349 EGTHTSSNSSA
+349 EGNRVSGGF
-360 NININSMMYG
+360 IYLIEG

-385 LTKIGAWAFV
+385 LTKIGAWALV
-395 GTENTLREL
+395 GTENSLREL
-404 RIGVTTPSQLTVL
+404 RIGVTTPSQLTVA
-417 SGYLK
+417 SGYLL
-422 YGWYYGYANNR
+422 YGYEYRGGQLYAQ
-433 YDAYHNSPIATNNAT
+433 SPILNTNNAT

-462 QTWITTY
+462 QTWIATS
-469 FADRVR
+469 FGDRIR

>member
-196 KNHYDESTPLTFKF
+196 QNHYDESTPLTFKF

-218 IVVIKKVTKFWEI
+218 TVVIKKVTKFWNI
-231 SGTVV
+231 SGTIVY
-236 TGLSND
+236 GLSNAT
-242 VYVTKRSFD
+242 YVTKRSFD

-258 VPYKATIINDGIFDT
+258 VPYKATTIYEGSFNAEVSRVQND
-273 DISRYQNGSKLY
+273 NKLY
-285 ANAKITKI
+285 GNAKITKI
-293 DLNDVTEVRPKAF
+293 DLNNVTEVQPKAF

-313 TVIANKVKKIGS
+313 TVIANKVEKIGS
-325 SAFRATKVSKFNF
+325 SAFRATKVSKFNL
-338 PELEELAYDSS
+338 PELKELAYDSQ
-349 EGTHTSSNSSA
+349 EGNRVSGGF
-360 NININSMMYG
+360 IYLLEG

-385 LTKIGAWAFV
+385 LTKIRAWALV
-395 GTENTLREL
+395 GTENSLREL
-404 RIGVTTPSQLTVL
+404 RIGVTTPSQLTVD
-417 SGYLK
+417 SGYLL
-422 YGWYYGYANNR
+422 YGYEYRGGQLYAQ
-433 YDAYHNSPIATNNAT
+433 SPILNTNNAT

-462 QTWITTY
+462 QTWIATS
-469 FADRVR
+469 FGDRIR

>member
-29 GVGEKPRPSTEDSF
+29 GVGEKPRPSTENSF
-43 YFRNGAK
+43 YFRNGRT
-50 HTIHIEEGTTRS
+50 HTIHIEEGSTRS

-84 KNTDPQPHLV
+84 KYTDPQPHLV

-196 KNHYDESTPLTFKF
+196 SNHYDESTPLTFKF

-218 IVVIKKVTKFWEI
+218 IVVIKKVTKFWNI
-231 SGTVV
+231 GGTTVY
-236 TGLSND
+236 GLSD
-242 VYVTKRSFD
+242 ATYVTKRSFD
-251 ILTVPPK
+251 MLTVPPK
-258 VPYKATIINDGIFDT
+258 VPYKATTIYEGSFNA
-273 DISRYQNGSKLY
+273 DISKVQNDNKLY
-285 ANAKITKI
+285 GNAKITKI
-293 DLNDVTEVRPKAF
+293 DLNNVTEVGARAF

-313 TVIANKVKKIGS
+313 TVIANKVEKIGS
-325 SAFRATKVSKFNF
+325 SAFRGTKVSKFNL
-338 PELEELAYDSS
+338 PELKELAYDSRGNDTYIS
-349 EGTHTSSNSSA
+349 VSKPISD
-360 NININSMMYG
+360 IQIG

-385 LTKIGAWAFV
+385 LTKIGAWALL
-395 GTENTLREL
+395 GTENSLREL
-404 RIGVTTPSQLTVL
+404 RIGVTTPSQLTVDAGNL
-417 SGYLK
+417 
-422 YGWYYGYANNR
+422 YYGY
-433 YDAYHNSPIATNNAT
+433 YYYSGSSHYLFSQSPIFNTNNAT

-462 QTWITTY
+462 QTWIATS
-469 FADRVR
+469 FGDRIR

>member
-50 HTIHIEEGTTRS
+50 HTIHIEEGSTRS

-94 IHAYDNESGSHD
+94 IHAYDNENGSHD

-121 ATLTVVIVERD
+121 ATLTVVIVEKD

-196 KNHYDESTPLTFKF
+196 SNHYDESTPLTFKF

-218 IVVIKKVTKFWEI
+218 IVVIKKVTKFWNI
-231 SGTVV
+231 GGTVV
-236 TGLSND
+236 YGLSNAT
-242 VYVTKRSFD
+242 YVTKRSFD

-258 VPYKATIINDGIFDT
+258 VPYKATTIYEGSFNAEVSRVQND
-273 DISRYQNGSKLY
+273 NKLY
-285 ANAKITKI
+285 GNAKITKI
-293 DLNDVTEVRPKAF
+293 DLNNVTEVQPKAF

-313 TVIANKVKKIGS
+313 TVIANKVEKIGS
-325 SAFRATKVSKFNF
+325 SAFRATKVSKFNL
-338 PELEELAYDSS
+338 PELKELAYDSQ
-349 EGTHTSSNSSA
+349 EGNRVSGGF
-360 NININSMMYG
+360 IYLLEG

-385 LTKIGAWAFV
+385 LTKIRAWALV
-395 GTENTLREL
+395 GTENSLREL
-404 RIGVTTPSQLTVL
+404 RIGVTTPSQLTVD
-417 SGYLK
+417 SGYLL
-422 YGWYYGYANNR
+422 YGYEYRGGQLYAQ
-433 YDAYHNSPIATNNAT
+433 SPILNTNNAT

-462 QTWITTY
+462 QTWIATS
-469 FADRVR
+469 FGDRIR

>member
-43 YFRNGAK
+43 YFRNGAT
-50 HTIHIEEGTTRS
+50 HTIHIEEGSTRS

-94 IHAYDNESGSHD
+94 IHAYDNENGSHD

-196 KNHYDESTPLTFKF
+196 QNHYDESTPLTFKF

-218 IVVIKKVTKFWEI
+218 TVVIKKVTKFWNI
-231 SGTVV
+231 SGTIVY
-236 TGLSND
+236 GLSNAT
-242 VYVTKRSFD
+242 YVTKRSFD

-258 VPYKATIINDGIFDT
+258 VPYKATTIYEGSFNAEVSRVQND
-273 DISRYQNGSKLY
+273 NKLY
-285 ANAKITKI
+285 GNAKITKI
-293 DLNDVTEVRPKAF
+293 DLNNVTEVQPKAF

-325 SAFRATKVSKFNF
+325 SAFRATKVSKFNL
-338 PELEELAYDSS
+338 PELKELAYDSQ
-349 EGTHTSSNSSA
+349 EGNRVSGGF
-360 NININSMMYG
+360 IYLLEG

-385 LTKIGAWAFV
+385 LTKIRAWALV
-395 GTENTLREL
+395 GTENSLREL
-404 RIGVTTPSQLTVL
+404 RIGVTTPSQLTVD
-417 SGYLK
+417 SGYLL
-422 YGWYYGYANNR
+422 YGYEYRGGQLYAQ
-433 YDAYHNSPIATNNAT
+433 SPILNTNNAT

-462 QTWITTY
+462 QTWIATS
-469 FADRVR
+469 FGDRIR

>member
-43 YFRNGAK
+43 YFRNGAT
-50 HTIHIEEGTTRS
+50 HTIHIEEGSTRS

-159 VEAPVGYEYQA
+159 IEAPVGYEYQA

-196 KNHYDESTPLTFKF
+196 QNHYDESTPLTFKF

-218 IVVIKKVTKFWEI
+218 IVVIKKVTKFWQI
-231 SGTVV
+231 SGTIVY
-236 TGLSND
+236 GLSNAT
-242 VYVTKRSFD
+242 YVTKRSFD

-258 VPYKATIINDGIFDT
+258 VPYKATTIYEGSFNAEVSRVQND
-273 DISRYQNGSKLY
+273 NKLY
-285 ANAKITKI
+285 GNAKITKI
-293 DLNDVTEVRPKAF
+293 DLNNVTEVQPKAF

-313 TVIANKVKKIGS
+313 TVIANKVEKIGS
-325 SAFRATKVSKFNF
+325 SAFRATKVSKFNL
-338 PELEELAYDSS
+338 PELKELAYDSQ
-349 EGTHTSSNSSA
+349 EGNRVSGGF
-360 NININSMMYG
+360 IYLLEG

-385 LTKIGAWAFV
+385 LTKIRAWALV
-395 GTENTLREL
+395 GTENSLREL
-404 RIGVTTPSQLTVL
+404 RIGVTTPSQLTVD
-417 SGYLK
+417 SGYLL
-422 YGWYYGYANNR
+422 YGYEYRGGQLYAQ
-433 YDAYHNSPIATNNAT
+433 SPILNTNNAT

-462 QTWITTY
+462 QTWIATS
-469 FADRVR
+469 FGDRIR

>member
-43 YFRNGAK
+43 YFRNGAT
-50 HTIHIEEGTTRS
+50 HTIHIEEGSTRS

-159 VEAPVGYEYQA
+159 IEAPVGYEYQA

-196 KNHYDESTPLTFKF
+196 QNHYDESTPLTFKF

-218 IVVIKKVTKFWEI
+218 TVVIKKVTKFWQI
-231 SGTVV
+231 SGTIVY
-236 TGLSND
+236 GLSNAT
-242 VYVTKRSFD
+242 YVTKRSFD

-258 VPYKATIINDGIFDT
+258 VPYKATTIYEGSFNAEVSRVQND
-273 DISRYQNGSKLY
+273 NKLY
-285 ANAKITKI
+285 GNAKITKI
-293 DLNDVTEVRPKAF
+293 DLNNVTEVQPKAF

-313 TVIANKVKKIGS
+313 TVIANKVEKIGS
-325 SAFRATKVSKFNF
+325 SAFRATKVSKFNL
-338 PELEELAYDSS
+338 PELKELAYDSQ
-349 EGTHTSSNSSA
+349 EGNRVSGGF
-360 NININSMMYG
+360 IYLLEG

-385 LTKIGAWAFV
+385 LTKIRAWALV
-395 GTENTLREL
+395 GTENSLREL
-404 RIGVTTPSQLTVL
+404 RIGVTTPSQLTVD
-417 SGYLK
+417 SGYLL
-422 YGWYYGYANNR
+422 YGYEYRGGQLYAQ
-433 YDAYHNSPIATNNAT
+433 SPILNTNNAT

-462 QTWITTY
+462 QTWIATS
-469 FADRVR
+469 FGDRIR

>member
-11 FVSLSLACVVGCK
+11 FVSLSLAYVGCK

-29 GVGEKPRPSTEDSF
+29 GVGEKPHPSTEDSF

-50 HTIHIEEGTTRS
+50 HTIHIEEGSTRS

-196 KNHYDESTPLTFKF
+196 QNHYDESTPLTFKF

-218 IVVIKKVTKFWEI
+218 TVVIKKVTKFWNI
-231 SGTVV
+231 SGTIVY
-236 TGLSND
+236 GLSNAT
-242 VYVTKRSFD
+242 YVTKRSFD

-258 VPYKATIINDGIFDT
+258 VPYKATTIYEGSFNAEVSRVQND
-273 DISRYQNGSKLY
+273 NKLY
-285 ANAKITKI
+285 GNAKITKI
-293 DLNDVTEVRPKAF
+293 DLNNVTEVQPKAF

-313 TVIANKVKKIGS
+313 TVIANKVEKIGS
-325 SAFRATKVSKFNF
+325 SAFRATKVSKFNL
-338 PELEELAYDSS
+338 PELKELAYDSQ
-349 EGTHTSSNSSA
+349 EGNRVSGGF
-360 NININSMMYG
+360 IYLLEG

-385 LTKIGAWAFV
+385 LTKIRAWALV
-395 GTENTLREL
+395 GTENSLREL
-404 RIGVTTPSQLTVL
+404 RIGVTTPSQLTVD
-417 SGYLK
+417 SGYLL
-422 YGWYYGYANNR
+422 YGYEYRGGQLYAQ
-433 YDAYHNSPIATNNAT
+433 SPILNTNNAT

-462 QTWITTY
+462 QTWIATS
-469 FADRVR
+469 FGDRIR

>member
-11 FVSLSLACVVGCK
+11 FVSLSLTYVGCK

-43 YFRNGAK
+43 YFRNGAT

-94 IHAYDNESGSHD
+94 IHAYDNENGSHD

-121 ATLTVVIVERD
+121 ATLTVVIVEKD

-196 KNHYDESTPLTFKF
+196 TNHYDESTPLTFKF

-218 IVVIKKVTKFWEI
+218 TVVIKKVTKFWNI
-231 SGTVV
+231 SGTTVY
-236 TGLSND
+236 GLSNAT
-242 VYVTKRSFD
+242 YVTKRSFD

-258 VPYKATIINDGIFDT
+258 VPYKATTIYEGSFNAEVSRVQND
-273 DISRYQNGSKLY
+273 NKLY
-285 ANAKITKI
+285 GNAKITKI
-293 DLNDVTEVRPKAF
+293 DLNNVTEVSPKAF

-313 TVIANKVKKIGS
+313 TVIANKVEKIGS
-325 SAFRATKVSKFNF
+325 SAFRATKVSKFNL
-338 PELEELAYDSS
+338 PELKELAYDSQ
-349 EGTHTSSNSSA
+349 EGNRVSGGF
-360 NININSMMYG
+360 IYLLEG

-385 LTKIGAWAFV
+385 LTKIGAWALV
-395 GTENTLREL
+395 GTENSLREL
-404 RIGVTTPSQLTVL
+404 RIGVTTPSQLTVA
-417 SGYLK
+417 SGYLL
-422 YGWYYGYANNR
+422 YGYEYRGGQLYAQ
-433 YDAYHNSPIATNNAT
+433 SPILNTNNAT

-462 QTWITTY
+462 QTWIATS
-469 FADRVR
+469 FGDRIR

>member
-11 FVSLSLACVVGCK
+11 FVSLSLAYVGCK

-43 YFRNGAK
+43 YFRNGRT
-50 HTIHIEEGTTRS
+50 HTIHIEEGSTRS

-94 IHAYDNESGSHD
+94 IHAYDNENGSHD

-121 ATLTVVIVERD
+121 ATLTVVIVEKD

-196 KNHYDESTPLTFKF
+196 SNHYDESTPLTFKF

-218 IVVIKKVTKFWEI
+218 IVVIKKVTKFWNI
-231 SGTVV
+231 GGTTVY
-236 TGLSND
+236 GLSD
-242 VYVTKRSFD
+242 ATYVTKRSFD
-251 ILTVPPK
+251 MLTVPPK
-258 VPYKATIINDGIFDT
+258 VPYKATTIYEGNFHPN
-273 DISRYQNGSKLY
+273 ISQVRSDDRLY
-285 ANAKITKI
+285 GNAKITKI
-293 DLNDVTEVRPKAF
+293 DLNNVTQVSSKAF

-313 TVIANKVKKIGS
+313 TVIANKVEKIGS
-325 SAFRATKVSKFNF
+325 SAFRGTKVSKFNF
-338 PELEELAYDSS
+338 PELEELAYDSQ
-349 EGTHTSSNSSA
+349 GDYNHTTYSRP
-360 NININSMMYG
+360 ITDLIVG

-385 LTKIGAWAFV
+385 LTKIGAWALL
-395 GTENTLREL
+395 GTENSLREL
-404 RIGVTTPSQLTVL
+404 RIGVTTPSQLTVA
-417 SGYLK
+417 SGTLR
-422 YGWYYGYANNR
+422 YGNNFGTYA
-433 YDAYHNSPIATNNAT
+433 YAQSPIGNTNNAT

-462 QTWITTY
+462 QTWIATS
-469 FADRVR
+469 FGDRIR

>member
-196 KNHYDESTPLTFKF
+196 QNHYDESTPLTFKF

-218 IVVIKKVTKFWEI
+218 TVVIKKVTKFWNI
-231 SGTVV
+231 SGTIVY
-236 TGLSND
+236 GLSNAT
-242 VYVTKRSFD
+242 YVTKRSFD

-258 VPYKATIINDGIFDT
+258 VPYKATTIYEGSFNAEVSRDQND
-273 DISRYQNGSKLY
+273 NKLY
-285 ANAKITKI
+285 GNAKITKI
-293 DLNDVTEVRPKAF
+293 DLNNVTEVQPKAF

-313 TVIANKVKKIGS
+313 TVIANKVEKIGS
-325 SAFRATKVSKFNF
+325 SAFRATKVSKFNL
-338 PELEELAYDSS
+338 PELKELAYDSQ
-349 EGTHTSSNSSA
+349 EGNRVSGGF
-360 NININSMMYG
+360 IYLLEG

-385 LTKIGAWAFV
+385 LTKIRAWALV
-395 GTENTLREL
+395 GTENSLREL
-404 RIGVTTPSQLTVL
+404 RIGVTTPSQLTVD
-417 SGYLK
+417 SGYLL
-422 YGWYYGYANNR
+422 YGYEYRGGQLYAQ
-433 YDAYHNSPIATNNAT
+433 SPILNTNNAT

-462 QTWITTY
+462 QTWIATS
-469 FADRVR
+469 FGDRIR